1 MTNTKQIVKLQLD
14 YLQGPILINDTE
26 TGETC
31 TGIELID
38 EDAQIRELNKK
49 IGQRFSSYYKFGFHG
64 QAC

>member
-14 YLQGPILINDTE
+14 YLQGPILISDIE
-26 TGETC
+26 AGETC

-38 EDAQIRELNKK
+38 EDTQIQEFNKR
-49 IGQRFSSYYKFGFHG
+49 IGQRFSSYYKFDSHG

>member
-14 YLQGPILINDTE
+14 YLQGPIWISDIE

-38 EDAQIRELNKK
+38 EDAQIQELNKK
-49 IGQRFSSYYKFGFHG
+49 LVNDFFVL
-64 QAC
+64 